1 VVVVHVIW
9 HLGIG
14 GGEVFLRGLTSA
26 LSRRGLEQHVF
37 TVGPAGVLAK
47 DVEAGGVPVTAFE
60 KSSRAGLMTIWR
72 LARAIGRLRPSVV
85 HTHGEAGAFWGL
97 PAARL
102 ASAPAVSLIYQ
113 NHDETAVKMRL
124 QRAVLGLPRIVVAGS
139 RDVARFAR
147 ERLGV
152 PDSRLRTVYCGI
164 AMRTPAG
171 PTAPRAS
178 DRRTPTFIT
187 VGRLIDRKGHG
198 PLIDAFAIVRG
209 RVPDARLIIVGDGP
223 ARGAL
228 ERRAVRRGVD
238 AATTFAG
245 TVYPTADLLSDA
257 DVFVFPSLVE
267 PQGLALLEAFAA
279 GTPVIATRTGG
290 IPEML
295 HDGID
300 GLLVEPGDVAGLA
313 SAMLRMLTDP
323 GLRASFAAHAR
334 LRLPAFDVETIAGE
348 YVALY
353 RAAAGTPAAR

>member
-37 TVGPAGVLAK
+37 TVGPAGALAK
-47 DVEAGGVPVTAFE
+47 DVEASGVPVTAFE
-60 KSSRAGLMTIWR
+60 KSSKVGLPTIWR
-72 LARAIGRLRPSVV
+72 LARAIGRVRPSVV

-113 NHDETAVKMRL
+113 NHDETVVKMRVE
-124 QRAVLGLPRIVVAGS
+124 RTVLGLARIVVAGS
-139 RDVARFAR
+139 RDTARFAR

-164 AMRTPAG
+164 AMRTP
-171 PTAPRAS
+171 TARRAA
-178 DRRTPTFIT
+178 DGRVRTFIS
-187 VGRLIDRKGHG
+187 VGRLIDRKGHRT
-198 PLIDAFAIVRG
+198 LIDGFAIVRG
-209 RVPDARLIIVGDGP
+209 RVPDAQLIIVGDGP
-223 ARGAL
+223 ARAAL
-228 ERRAVRRGVD
+228 ERHAVRRGVD

-245 TVYPTADLLSDA
+245 TIYPTADLLSDA

-279 GTPVIATRTGG
+279 GTPVIASRTGG

-295 HDGID
+295 QDGVD
-300 GLLVEPGDVAGLA
+300 GLLVEPGDVNGLA
-313 SAMLRMLTDP
+313 SAMLRMLADP
-323 GLRASFAAHAR
+323 DLRASSAAHAR

-353 RAAAGTPAAR
+353 RAVAGSAVAR